1 MLVTLRH
8 MLPVPFFLKLLVVV
22 ILVVLITCMAVA
34 LLGST
39 PILICHM
46 VTLFAF
52 FISFACLLLFHAIYM
67 ILSLCFRNISSIL
80 FFQCTFTVCVDQII
94 IIIIIIVHKLKCIK
108 LDKHLIVVAGSLL
121 LAHNAQY
128 STSNNYYAPPILS
141 CLGA

>member
-1 MLVTLRH
+1 MSYGDFIR
-8 MLPVPFFLKLLVVV
+8 FL
-22 ILVVLITCMAVA
+22 
-34 LLGST
+34 
-39 PILICHM
+39 H
-46 VTLFAF
+46 
-52 FISFACLLLFHAIYM
+52 LFHMSFTFSCNVRDLISV
-67 ILSLCFRNISSIL
+67 LSRHF